1 MKLQCTSII
10 DISGLR
16 SVLLAGA
23 CCLLLLAQVSGVA
36 EVEVE
41 AVPPAMSAGMKYN
54 PYGEPLVTNVF
65 ADTDI
70 RQALAD
76 ISMQT
81 GIAIVA
87 DSTVQGAVTAEFK
100 DLPLSK
106 ALTILLQSGGYAYAQ
121 IDDYYL
127 VGLPETNNPNS
138 YLLTKTEVV
147 ELRYITPQ
155 TVMTIFGKTYGRY
168 ISAEPVELPTADV
181 RRSGMGVNETSSTG
195 YGYNN
200 NRRYYAPT
208 VTINDDDRQ
217 GGGYQYGSQIYRV
230 VITASPPMVER
241 IKQDIALLDKP
252 RAQVMFEASVVEISN
267 DTLKTVGIDWA
278 TRWLR
283 FNSSADGPNLVY
295 SKIANTE
302 IASLTALIQNG
313 NATLRANPRVS
324 TSDGQTAEIEV
335 GKENY
340 FQLDSGN
347 NSYSTLERITSG
359 ILFRI
364 TPRVIADQ
372 NIVVARMEPEV
383 RDVTGRSGKNGLP
396 EITFRRASAELR
408 VEDGQSIVIGGLV
421 NEYSSK
427 TVNKTPLLGDLP
439 LVGFAFRREET
450 RNNRN
455 EVVIIITPHII
466 REGEVAVD
474 AGEKPAENDDDT
486 ASGTRLSR
494 ESRLEMMIDGE
505 KPDRNSRLEMEINGK
520 QPDTKRGKSK

>member
-1 MKLQCTSII
+1 
-10 DISGLR
+10 
-16 SVLLAGA
+16 VLLAGA
-23 CCLLLLAQVSGVA
+23 CCLALLAQVGGAA

-41 AVPPAMSAGMKYN
+41 AVPPAISAGMKYN

-106 ALTILLQSGGYAYAQ
+106 ALTILLQSGGYASAK

-127 VGLPETNNPNS
+127 IGLPETNNPNS

-147 ELRYITPQ
+147 ELHYITPQ

-181 RRSGMGVNETSSTG
+181 RRSGMGVNETSTSGYG
-195 YGYNN
+195 YGYNA
-200 NRRYYAPT
+200 RRYTAPT
-208 VTINDDDRQ
+208 VTINEDGRQ
-217 GGGYQYGSQIYRV
+217 GGAYQNGSQIYRV

-267 DTLKTVGIDWA
+267 ETLKTVGIDWA

-283 FNSSADGPNLVY
+283 FNSTADGPNLIY

-302 IASLTALIQNG
+302 IVSLTALIQNG

-340 FQLDSGN
+340 FELDAGVN
-347 NSYSTLERITSG
+347 TYATLERITSG

-372 NIVVARMEPEV
+372 NIIVARVEPEV
-383 RDVTGRSGKNGLP
+383 RDVTGKGKNGLP

-421 NEYSSK
+421 NEFSSK
-427 TVNKTPLLGDLP
+427 TVNKTPLLGDIPVIGL
-439 LVGFAFRREET
+439 AFRREET
-450 RNNRN
+450 RLNRN

-466 REGEVAVD
+466 REGEDAVGTGGKSMEKED
-474 AGEKPAENDDDT
+474 AAPVE
-486 ASGTRLSR
+486 RVSR
-494 ESRLEMMIDGE
+494 ESRLEKMINGE
-505 KPDRNSRLEMEINGK
+505 KPDRNRRLEEEINGK
-520 QPDTKRGKSK
+520 QPEARQVKSK

>member
-1 MKLQCTSII
+1 MKVQCTRII
-10 DISGLR
+10 NIGVLR
-16 SVLLAGA
+16 AALLAGA
-23 CCLLLLAQVSGVA
+23 CCLTLLPAVIGRTA
-36 EVEVE
+36 DDE
-41 AVPPAMSAGMKYN
+41 AIQPAIAAGMKYN

-81 GIAIVA
+81 GVAIVA

-106 ALTILLQSGGYAYAQ
+106 ALTILLQSGGYAYAR

-127 VGLPETNNPNS
+127 IGLPETNNPNS

-147 ELRYITPQ
+147 ELHYITPQ

-195 YGYNN
+195 YGYGYGYNA
-200 NRRYYAPT
+200 RRFTAPT
-208 VTINDDDRQ
+208 VTINEDGRQ

-241 IKQDIALLDKP
+241 IKQDIALLDRP
-252 RAQVMFEASVVEISN
+252 RAQVMFEASVVEISSE
-267 DTLKTVGIDWA
+267 TLKTVGIDWA

-283 FNSSADGPNLVY
+283 FNSSDNGPNLIY

-302 IASLTALIQNG
+302 IVSLTALIQNG
-313 NATLRANPRVS
+313 KATLRANPRVS

-340 FQLDSGN
+340 FELDAGVN
-347 NSYSTLERITSG
+347 TYATLERITSG

-364 TPRVIADQ
+364 TPRVIADR
-372 NIVVARMEPEV
+372 NIVVARVEPEV
-383 RDVTGRSGKNGLP
+383 RDVTGKGKNGLP

-408 VEDGQSIVIGGLV
+408 VEDGQSIVIGGLI

-427 TVNKTPLLGDLP
+427 IEKKTPLLGDIPILG
-439 LVGFAFRREET
+439 LAFRRDET
-450 RNNRN
+450 RTNRN

-466 REGEVAVD
+466 QEGESEPA
-474 AGEKPAENDDDT
+474 AGEASTDQAAGSGERNSRDD
-486 ASGTRLSR
+486 
-494 ESRLEMMIDGE
+494 RLEMMINGE
-505 KPDRNSRLEMEINGK
+505 QPDRNRRLEMEIEGG
-520 QPDTKRGKSK
+520 QSRQEKSK